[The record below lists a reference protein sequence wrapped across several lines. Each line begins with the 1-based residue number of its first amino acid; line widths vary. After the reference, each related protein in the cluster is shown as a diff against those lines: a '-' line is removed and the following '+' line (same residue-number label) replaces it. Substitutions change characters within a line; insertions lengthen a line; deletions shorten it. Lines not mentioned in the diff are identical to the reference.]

1 MNTQL
6 SHEIYIPP
14 EEFEK
19 RNGHKGCVVWLTG
32 LSGSGKSTIA
42 RELQRHLFNMGCSV
56 FVLDGDNVRTG
67 INADLGFTD
76 DDRKENIRRVGEI
89 AKLFTQAG
97 FITITAF
104 ISPFR
109 ADRDRVRALFEG
121 DRFLEIYVK
130 ADLEICEKRDPKG
143 LYVRAKNGEI
153 TDFTGISSLYEPPLK
168 ADLVLDTTNTPVVD
182 SVKKLLKLLHDSD
195 MIDHD

>member
-1 MNTQL
+1 MDNIVYQENYL
-6 SHEIYIPP
+6 PP

-42 RELQRHLFNMGCSV
+42 RELQRQLFAMTCAV

-109 ADRDRVRALFEG
+109 ADRDRVRAFFE
-121 DRFLEIYVK
+121 DNRFLEIYVK

-153 TDFTGISSLYEPPLK
+153 TDFTGISSLYEPPVK
-168 ADLVLDTTNTPVVD
+168 ADLVLNTTNTSVGE
-182 SVKKLLKLLHDSD
+182 SVKKLLKLLHHANI
-195 MIDHD
+195 IDHV